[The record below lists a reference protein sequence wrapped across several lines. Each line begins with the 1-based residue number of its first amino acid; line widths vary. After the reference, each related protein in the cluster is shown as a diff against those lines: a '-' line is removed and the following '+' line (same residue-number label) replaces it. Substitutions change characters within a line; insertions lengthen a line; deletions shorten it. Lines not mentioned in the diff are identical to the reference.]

1 MNRSVKNR
9 PEMIPKP
16 NKNRDMP
23 LPLSAIL
30 PDLKTGRTGQK
41 IPENDTEKIQFSRP
55 IRDTHGNGRT
65 ARLTDRKPELSE
77 SEKAELDYKLQM
89 ACDYPGEKPALTI
102 TYFVPDQRKAGGSYH
117 TISGQIKKIDDYQK
131 QVILMDKTRID
142 VDCILD
148 IDGQIYEIANE
159 SETDF
164 D

>member
-1 MNRSVKNR
+1 
-9 PEMIPKP
+9 MID
-16 NKNRDMP
+16 R
-23 LPLSAIL
+23 AA
-30 PDLKTGRTGQK
+30 
-41 IPENDTEKIQFSRP
+41 QFSP
-55 IRDTHGNGRT
+55 FAALTGYGEVIKET

-142 VDCILD
+142 LYIQRPCSPICAILRLCYSGLV
-148 IDGQIYEIANE
+148 IERKQ
-159 SETDF
+159 TT
-164 D
+164 

>member
-1 MNRSVKNR
+1 MGIEDTIKKYDDIIRLPHHVSSVH
-9 PEMIPKP
+9 PH
-16 NKNRDMP
+16 MP
-23 LPLSAIL
+23 VSDRAAQFAPFAAL
-30 PDLKTGRTGQK
+30 TGYGDVIK
-41 IPENDTEKIQFSRP
+41 E
-55 IRDTHGNGRT
+55 T

-77 SEKAELDYKLQM
+77 SEKAELDYRLRM
-89 ACDYPGEKPALTI
+89 AYDYPGENPALTI

-148 IDGQIYEIANE
+148 INGQNHEMAYGSA
-159 SETDF
+159 TDY

>member
-1 MNRSVKNR
+1 
-9 PEMIPKP
+9 
-16 NKNRDMP
+16 
-23 LPLSAIL
+23 
-30 PDLKTGRTGQK
+30 
-41 IPENDTEKIQFSRP
+41 
-55 IRDTHGNGRT
+55 
-65 ARLTDRKPELSE
+65 
-77 SEKAELDYKLQM
+77 M

-102 TYFVPDQRKAGGSYH
+102 TYFVQDQRKAGGPYH

>member
-1 MNRSVKNR
+1 
-9 PEMIPKP
+9 MI
-16 NKNRDMP
+16 
-23 LPLSAIL
+23 
-30 PDLKTGRTGQK
+30 
-41 IPENDTEKIQFSRP
+41 IPEKSQ
-55 IRDTHGNGRT
+55 
-65 ARLTDRKPELSE
+65 RLQLLTLSG
-77 SEKAELDYKLQM
+77 SE
-89 ACDYPGEKPALTI
+89 
-102 TYFVPDQRKAGGSYH
+102 KAGGSYH